1 MSDEE
6 KVVSWFEENYK
17 SLIFGVIIGLTIL
30 FGYKSYLSSQNSLQL
45 ELSRQFDLAV
55 TSYQNGDS
63 SKILS
68 FSRENMNQN
77 SDNIYTSLANL
88 YSAKIMYLDNNI
100 DQSHIFLDHIIT
112 NANDNELIDIAKYR
126 KAKILIEEM
135 KYDQANE
142 LLGDDPDNYQHIE
155 LKGDIYYLQNNDD
168 EAVRYYN
175 KVLAYSI
182 TPNEKKNI
190 LAKINLIK

>member
-55 TSYQNGDS
+55 TSYNNGDS
-63 SKILS
+63 SKILT
-68 FSRENMNQN
+68 FSRENMNKHSN
-77 SDNIYTSLANL
+77 NVYTSLANL

-100 DQSHIFLDHIIT
+100 DQSHIFLDHVISHT
-112 NANDNELIDIAKYR
+112 NDDELVDIAKYR

-135 KYDQANE
+135 KYEQANE

-155 LKGDIYYLQNNDD
+155 LIGDIYYLQNNDD

-182 TPNEKKNI
+182 TPNERKNI
-190 LAKINLIK
+190 IAKINLIK

>member
-17 SLIFGVIIGLTIL
+17 SLIFGILIGLTIL
-30 FGYKSYLSSQNSLQL
+30 FGYKSYLSGQNSLQL

-55 TSYQNGDS
+55 TSYQNGDN

-68 FSRENMNQN
+68 FSRENMNKN
-77 SDNIYTSLANL
+77 SGNVYTSLANL
-88 YSAKIMYLDNNI
+88 YSAKIMYLDNKI
-100 DQSHIFLDHIIT
+100 DQSHIFLDHIISHT
-112 NANDNELIDIAKYR
+112 NDDELVDIAKYR

-135 KYDQANE
+135 KYKQASE

-155 LKGDIYYLQNNDD
+155 LIGDIYYLQNNDD

-190 LAKINLIK
+190 IAKINLIK

>member
-17 SLIFGVIIGLTIL
+17 SLILGVVIGLSIL

-45 ELSRQFDLAV
+45 ELSRQFDSAV

-68 FSRENMNQN
+68 FSRENINKHP
-77 SDNIYTSLANL
+77 DNIYTSLANL

-100 DQSHIFLDHIIT
+100 DQSHIFLDNIISNT
-112 NANDNELIDIAKYR
+112 NDDELVDIAKYR

-135 KYDQANE
+135 KYNQANE

-155 LKGDIYYLQNNDD
+155 LKGDIHYLQNNDV

-190 LAKINLIK
+190 IAKINLIK

>member
-30 FGYKSYLSSQNSLQL
+30 FGYKSYLSSQNSAQL

-55 TSYQNGDS
+55 TSYQNGS
-63 SKILS
+63 TSAILYFSKS
-68 FSRENMNQN
+68 NMIEN

-88 YSAKIMYLDNNI
+88 YSAKIMYLENDL
-100 DQSHIFLDHIIT
+100 DQSYLFLDHIISYSDDSEIV
-112 NANDNELIDIAKYR
+112 NIAKYR

-135 KYDQANE
+135 KYDQAHT
-142 LLGDDPDNYQHIE
+142 LLGNDPENYQLIE
-155 LKGDIYYLQNNDD
+155 LKGDLYYLQNNDD
-168 EAVRYYN
+168 EALRYYN
-175 KVLAYSI
+175 KVLAYTI

-190 LAKINLIK
+190 LSKINFIK

>member
-17 SLIFGVIIGLTIL
+17 SLIFGVFIGLTIL

-55 TSYQNGDS
+55 TSYNNGDS
-63 SKILS
+63 SKILT
-68 FSRENMNQN
+68 FSRENMNKHSN
-77 SDNIYTSLANL
+77 NVYTSLANL

-100 DQSHIFLDHIIT
+100 DQSHIFLDHVISHT
-112 NANDNELIDIAKYR
+112 NDDELVDIAKYR

-135 KYDQANE
+135 KYEQANE

-155 LKGDIYYLQNNDD
+155 LIGDIYYLQNNDD

-182 TPNEKKNI
+182 TPNERKNI
-190 LAKINLIK
+190 IAKINLIK

>member
-17 SLIFGVIIGLTIL
+17 SLILGVIIGLTVL
-30 FGYKSYLSSQNSLQL
+30 FGYKSYLSNQNSLQL

-68 FSRENMNQN
+68 FSRENMNKN
-77 SDNIYTSLANL
+77 SDNVYTSLANL
-88 YSAKIMYLDNNI
+88 YSSKIMYLDNKI
-100 DQSHIFLDHIIT
+100 DQSHLFLDHIISNT
-112 NANDNELIDIAKYR
+112 SDNGLIDIAKYR

-135 KYDQANE
+135 KYNQANE

-190 LAKINLIK
+190 IAKINLIK

>member
-17 SLIFGVIIGLTIL
+17 SLIFGILIGLTIL

-68 FSRENMNQN
+68 FSRENMNKHSN
-77 SDNIYTSLANL
+77 NVYTSLANL

-100 DQSHIFLDHIIT
+100 DQSHIFLDHIISNT
-112 NANDNELIDIAKYR
+112 NDDELVNIAKYR

-135 KYDQANE
+135 KYNQANE
-142 LLGDDPDNYQHIE
+142 LLGDNPDNYQHIE
-155 LKGDIYYLQNNDD
+155 LKGDIHYLQNNDE

-190 LAKINLIK
+190 IAKINLIK

>member
-45 ELSRQFDLAV
+45 ELSRQFDLAI

-68 FSRENMNQN
+68 FSRENMNKN
-77 SDNIYTSLANL
+77 SDNVYTSLANL

-112 NANDNELIDIAKYR
+112 KTSDNGLIDIAKYR

-135 KYDQANE
+135 KYNQANE

-155 LKGDIYYLQNNDD
+155 LKGDINYLQNNDD

-175 KVLAYSI
+175 KVLAFSI

-190 LAKINLIK
+190 IAKINLIK

>member
-17 SLIFGVIIGLTIL
+17 SLIFGVLIGLTIL
-30 FGYKSYLSSQNSLQL
+30 FGYKSYLSSQNSAQL

-55 TSYQNGDS
+55 TSYQKGS
-63 SKILS
+63 SDEILS
-68 FSRENMNQN
+68 FARDNMINN

-88 YSAKIMYLDNNI
+88 YSAKIMYLDSNI
-100 DQSHIFLDHIIT
+100 DQSYVFLDHIIS
-112 NANDNELIDIAKYR
+112 NSEDDEIVDIAKYR

-135 KYDQANE
+135 KYNQADNT
-142 LLGDDPDNYQHIE
+142 LGTDPDNYQHIE
-155 LKGDIYYLQNNDD
+155 LKGDIQYLQNNDD
-168 EAVRYYN
+168 EAVMYYN
-175 KVLAYSI
+175 KVLAYNI

>member
-1 MSDEE
+1 MKKKLLVGLKKTINLS
-6 KVVSWFEENYK
+6 
-17 SLIFGVIIGLTIL
+17 IFGVIIGLAIL
-30 FGYKSYLSSQNSLQL
+30 FGYKSYLSSQNSTQL

-55 TSYQNGDS
+55 KSYQNGDS
-63 SKILS
+63 NEILS
-68 FSRENMNQN
+68 FSRENMNKN

-100 DQSHIFLDHIIT
+100 DQSYIFLDHIIS
-112 NANDNELIDIAKYR
+112 NSSDNEILNIAKYR

-135 KYDQANE
+135 KYNQANE

-175 KVLAYSI
+175 KVLAI
-182 TPNEKKNI
+182 VLLQMRKKI
-190 LAKINLIK
+190 S

>member
-17 SLIFGVIIGLTIL
+17 SLIVGVVIGLTIL
-30 FGYKSYLSSQNSLQL
+30 FGYKTYLASQNTSQL

-55 TSYQNGDS
+55 TSYQKGNNS
-63 SKILS
+63 EILS
-68 FSRENMNQN
+68 FSKSNMLEN

-88 YSAKIMYLDNNI
+88 YSAKIMYLENKL
-100 DQSHIFLDHIIT
+100 DQSHLFLDHLII
-112 NANDNELIDIAKYR
+112 NSDDNEIVNIAKYR

-135 KYDQANE
+135 KYEQAHT
-142 LLGDDPDNYQHIE
+142 LLGDDPNNYQHIE
-155 LKGDIYYLQNNDD
+155 LKGDLYYLQNEDD
-168 EAVRYYN
+168 EALRYYN
-175 KVLAYSI
+175 KVLAYTI

-190 LAKINLIK
+190 LSKINFIK

>member
-6 KVVSWFEENYK
+6 KVISWFEENYK
-17 SLIFGVIIGLTIL
+17 SLIFGIFIGLTIL
-30 FGYKSYLSSQNSLQL
+30 FGYKFYLSSQNSLQL

-68 FSRENMNQN
+68 FSRENMNAH
-77 SDNIYTSLANL
+77 SDNVYTSLANL

-100 DQSHIFLDHIIT
+100 EQSYIFLDHIIS
-112 NANDNELIDIAKYR
+112 NAHDDDLVDIAKYR

-135 KYDQANE
+135 KYNQANK
-142 LLGDDPDNYQHIE
+142 LLGDDPNNYQHIE

-190 LAKINLIK
+190 IAKINLIK

>member
-45 ELSRQFDLAV
+45 ELSRQFDLAI

-68 FSRENMNQN
+68 FSRENMNKN
-77 SDNIYTSLANL
+77 SDNVYTSLANL

-100 DQSHIFLDHIIT
+100 DQSYIFLDHIIT
-112 NANDNELIDIAKYR
+112 NTSDNGLIDIAKYR

-135 KYDQANE
+135 KYNQANE

-155 LKGDIYYLQNNDD
+155 LKGDIHYLQNNDD

-175 KVLAYSI
+175 KVLAFSI

-190 LAKINLIK
+190 IAKINLIK

>member
-17 SLIFGVIIGLTIL
+17 SLIVGVVIGLTIL
-30 FGYKSYLSSQNSLQL
+30 FGYKSYLASQNTSQL

-55 TSYQNGDS
+55 TSYQKGNNS
-63 SKILS
+63 EILS
-68 FSRENMNQN
+68 FAKSNMLEN

-88 YSAKIMYLDNNI
+88 YSAKIMYLENKL
-100 DQSHIFLDHIIT
+100 DQSYLFLDHIIL
-112 NANDNELIDIAKYR
+112 NSDDIEIINLAKYR

-135 KYDQANE
+135 KYEEAHT
-142 LLGDDPDNYQHIE
+142 LLGNDPDNYQHIE
-155 LKGDIYYLQNNDD
+155 LKGDLYYLQNNDD
-168 EAVRYYN
+168 EALRYYN
-175 KVLAYSI
+175 KVLAYTI

-190 LAKINLIK
+190 LAKINFIK

>member
-45 ELSRQFDLAV
+45 ELSRQFDLAI

-68 FSRENMNQN
+68 FSRENMNKN
-77 SDNIYTSLANL
+77 SDNVYTSLANL

-100 DQSHIFLDHIIT
+100 DQSYIFLDHII
-112 NANDNELIDIAKYR
+112 ANTSDNGLIDIAKYR

-135 KYDQANE
+135 KYNQANE

-155 LKGDIYYLQNNDD
+155 LKGDINYLQNNDD

-175 KVLAYSI
+175 KVLAFSI

-190 LAKINLIK
+190 IAKINLIK